1 MPKRSMFLHCLL
13 LGVYVGYWPCG
24 SMVDWTKT
32 TSAGGFPVSKH
43 HEGALNAKYWVEL
56 LLLQHVSRPFSF
68 HPTTNISVNKSPQIV
83 LLSFY
88 M

>member
-1 MPKRSMFLHCLL
+1 
-13 LGVYVGYWPCG
+13 
-24 SMVDWTKT
+24 MVDWTKT
-32 TSAGGFPVSKH
+32 TPAGGFPVSKH